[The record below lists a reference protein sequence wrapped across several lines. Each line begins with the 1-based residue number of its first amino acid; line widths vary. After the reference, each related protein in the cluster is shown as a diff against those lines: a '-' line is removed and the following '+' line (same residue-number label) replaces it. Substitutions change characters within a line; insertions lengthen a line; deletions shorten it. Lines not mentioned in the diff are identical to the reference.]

1 MNCSGVPPA
10 SHAVGV
16 GHPESSIADA
26 RRADAR
32 SRKRLTPEGV
42 VQCFHVS
49 VYKVDPRLDSRARN
63 LLSKDDWR
71 AALADEPIPRRPKVP
86 LVVKPSSF
94 ACRGER
100 LARTGTGPNRS
111 IIGPA
116 GASKRVRPDTDSGEE
131 MALVVGSQV
140 IRSDILNAPFVDVAR
155 SDMPGG
161 NQVAQPL
168 RGVWVVLVVVRR
180 HVILNQ

>member
-1 MNCSGVPPA
+1 
-10 SHAVGV
+10 
-16 GHPESSIADA
+16 
-26 RRADAR
+26 
-32 SRKRLTPEGV
+32 V
-42 VQCFHVS
+42 VQRFHVS

-71 AALADEPIPRRPKVP
+71 AALADEPVPRRPQVP
-86 LVVKPSSF
+86 LVIKPSSF

-111 IIGPA
+111 IVGPA
-116 GASKRVRPDTDSGEE
+116 GVAKGIGPDADAGEE

-155 SDMPGG
+155 SDVSGG
-161 NQVAQPL
+161 HQVAQPL

>member
-1 MNCSGVPPA
+1 
-10 SHAVGV
+10 
-16 GHPESSIADA
+16 
-26 RRADAR
+26 
-32 SRKRLTPEGV
+32 
-42 VQCFHVS
+42 
-49 VYKVDPRLDSRARN
+49 VYKVDPRIDSAARN

-71 AALADEPIPRRPKVP
+71 AALADEPVPRRPQVP
-86 LVVKPSSF
+86 LVIKPSSF

-111 IIGPA
+111 IVRPA
-116 GASKRVRPDTDSGEE
+116 SASKRVRPDADSGEE
-131 MALVVGSQV
+131 MALVVTSQV
-140 IRSDILNAPFVDVAR
+140 IRSDILNAPFVDVAK

-161 NQVAQPL
+161 DQVAQPL